1 MAKTPDSDPRREASL
16 FARYQPDAHSVAV
29 DHVVQELELTHLE
42 RCVALAVERDGG
54 QPSRW
59 RTSLERSLHSEDRQ
73 TFIAVIDNQLAGYG
87 TVGWLAP
94 AESDPDS
101 AAPQGWY
108 LLGLIVDPR
117 YRRQGV
123 GHHLTGTRMAWI
135 QNRAPRAWYFVS
147 SANRASIDLHAQF
160 GFQLAVDGFALPGVN
175 FTQSGRLYV
184 AQLPPATE
192 GPN

>member
-1 MAKTPDSDPRREASL
+1 MTKIPDSDPGRETPL
-16 FARYQPDAHSVAV
+16 FADYQPHAHSIAV
-29 DHVVQELELTHLE
+29 DHVVQKLEPTHLD
-42 RCVALAVERDGG
+42 RCVALAVQRDGG

-73 TFIAVIDNQLAGYG
+73 TFIALIDNQLAGYG

-94 AESDPDS
+94 AESDSDS

-117 YRRQGV
+117 CRRQGV

-135 QNRAPRAWYFVS
+135 QNRAPQAWYFVS

-160 GFQLAVDGFALPGVN
+160 GFQLAIDDFTLPGVK
-175 FTQSGRLYV
+175 FTQSGQLYL
-184 AQLPPATE
+184 AHLSRATE
-192 GPN
+192 EPN